1 MLTTSSSSSTRFS
14 RSTWVRTLLNDG
26 RIEKLQKK
34 KAFFSSLAHCTLS
47 LVTAPLL
54 TLNTSLQMSVPKN
67 VVTVKDFQA
76 EISQADMANRARTS
90 SLKGEK
96 APRFTAFLGMRNK
109 QNLLKTNQA
118 VGR

>member
-1 MLTTSSSSSTRFS
+1 M
-14 RSTWVRTLLNDG
+14 
-26 RIEKLQKK
+26 
-34 KAFFSSLAHCTLS
+34 AHCTLS

-76 EISQADMANRARTS
+76 EISQADMANRARIST
-90 SLKGEK
+90 LKGDK